1 MAGLT
6 KEQKAAL
13 AADAAAKAANDHAKA
28 IEAKAIEL
36 SGLSAEEFAAL
47 PDDDRARLIEQ
58 AKADVPAQP
67 PEAAKPAAKAKA
79 DDSHLIAMR
88 KDGDTIKVHSS
99 CVADHKR
106 LGWVEA

>member
-6 KEQKAAL
+6 KEQKAAQ
-13 AADAAAKAANDHAKA
+13 AAEGAAKA

-36 SGLSAEEFAAL
+36 SELDAEGFAAL
-47 PDDDRARLIEQ
+47 SDEARAKLIEQ
-58 AKADVPAQP
+58 ANTTEP
-67 PEAAKPAAKAKA
+67 AKPAPRAKA
-79 DDSHLIAMR
+79 DDSHLVAMT
-88 KDGDTIKVHSS
+88 KGGDTIKAHPS